1 MLGVQ
6 DTFNSVYWIEFLDK
20 NVEIHKISVTL
31 LLAAAANQCKNQART
46 FIKKL

>member
-6 DTFNSVYWIEFLDK
+6 DTFNSVYWIVYFRDK

-31 LLAAAANQCKNQART
+31 LLAAAANQCK
-46 FIKKL
+46 K